1 MLIPI
6 FIYVLLMLK
15 SMLLQIIIHNLS
27 LTCLQKII
35 IYNVLVHLKGY
46 IKICIAHNLVGSTS
60 YNLNLSAGSKKI
72 LKKFKLLKLRIV
84 GKF

>member
-1 MLIPI
+1 M
-6 FIYVLLMLK
+6 
-15 SMLLQIIIHNLS
+15 LS
-27 LTCLQKII
+27 LAWLQKII
-35 IYNVLVHLKGY
+35 TFNVLVHLNGY
-46 IKICIAHNLVGSTS
+46 IKICIGHDLVGTTS